1 MSSHY
6 MLRLLIKRLKDIKK
20 QLTNHHLFKDNSMPC
35 TAITLLAY
43 PMISLVKCT
52 TGIYCFTDVL
62 PIESTM

>member
-1 MSSHY
+1 
-6 MLRLLIKRLKDIKK
+6 
-20 QLTNHHLFKDNSMPC
+20 MPC

-62 PIESTM
+62 PIESRISKSPPISNVTSNKER